1 MSFTLIPDDERKDER
16 DDDIIV
22 LEHAQQ
28 EPAAATTNSLPVKRG
43 GAPTRRLSRALRREQ
58 NFVNAL
64 KLDMGEEGEHV
75 VTYEVAE
82 QMRLLVSRAEVDVE
96 VQNVA
101 VTSTVPG
108 EGASYIARSLAAV
121 MAHDT
126 DKLVCLVEF
135 DWDKSGAVERVS
147 EVPVDGI
154 GRNREYKTGRRFTMV
169 RSGYVAPL
177 QRSPFVSSESLH
189 EDLQA
194 LREYFDVVILDLP
207 AIATHTGVL
216 GLSEFADRYVL
227 VAQQGAASMAQVR
240 ASISDL
246 GEDRFSGVVLNKA
259 KLNSP
264 KWVNRL
270 FGAT

>member
-1 MSFTLIPDDERKDER
+1 MSFTLIPDDERKGER
-16 DDDIIV
+16 DDIIV
-22 LEHAQQ
+22 LNHANPEA
-28 EPAAATTNSLPVKRG
+28 EPVATNSLPVKRG

-64 KLDMGEEGEHV
+64 KLDMGEDGQHV

-82 QMRLLVSRAEVDVE
+82 QMRLLIARSEVDE
-96 VQNVA
+96 KIQNVA

-108 EGASYIARSLAAV
+108 EGASYVARSLASV

-135 DWDKSGAVERVS
+135 DWDKSGAVERVN
-147 EVPVDGI
+147 EIPVDGI

-189 EDLQA
+189 EDLDA

-240 ASISDL
+240 SAISDL
-246 GEDRFSGVVLNKA
+246 GEDRFSGVVLNKS
-259 KLNSP
+259 KLNAP